1 MEAIL
6 GINKINCIGDDGVLP
21 WYNKEDLKHFKK
33 LTDGKTLLVGRKTYE
48 MLPNLPNRKVI
59 VVGKGF
65 NTLEDALKMDID
77 FIIGGAKIYSQTL
90 HLCDV
95 IHVSNIDND
104 TVGDTFLTIP
114 EELNDRIV
122 NYYF

>member
-33 LTDGKTLLVGRKTYE
+33 LTDVKTLLVGRKTYE

-65 NTLEDALKMDID
+65 NTLEDALNMDID
-77 FIIGGAKIYSQTL
+77 FIIGGANIYNQTL

-104 TVGDTFLTIP
+104 IVGDTFLTIP